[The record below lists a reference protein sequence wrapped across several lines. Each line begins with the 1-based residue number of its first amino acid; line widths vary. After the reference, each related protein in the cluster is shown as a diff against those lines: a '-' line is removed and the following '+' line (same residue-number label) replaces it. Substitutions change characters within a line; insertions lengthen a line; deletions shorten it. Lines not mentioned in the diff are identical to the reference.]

1 MRILLV
7 HSYYQQ
13 PGGEDVVVANERHLL
28 EQSGHATELHAAHN
42 AAISGFAGKLDAF
55 LHVTYNAKA
64 REAMARELARF
75 RPDIVHVHNTFP
87 LLSPSIYDACA
98 DAAVPVVQTLHNYRM
113 ICAAADL
120 FRAGKPCDLCKD
132 GHPYRAVWHRCY
144 RGSLLGS
151 AATAHMIA
159 HHRQRATWS
168 RKVARFIALSPFARA
183 KFIEGGLPPDRI
195 VVKPNFTE
203 DPGPRGPS
211 RRHGALFVGRLR
223 GEKGGAELME
233 AWTRI
238 DYPLRILGDGPE
250 RQRLTALAPS
260 NVTFEGRVGAERV
273 RTAMREASFLVL
285 PSLVYE
291 NFPLAV
297 AEAFATGLPV
307 VAYRHGAFADIIED
321 RVTGRLVEPR
331 NLAALAGAVTE
342 LATHPDLVHA
352 MSLAARERYER
363 LYTPER
369 NLELLLAI
377 YSQARNEPLAPAL
390 SLVPQECER
399 HR

>member
-28 EQSGHATELHAAHN
+28 EQSGHATELHTAHN
-42 AAISGFAGKLDAF
+42 AVISGFAGKLDAF
-55 LHVTYNAKA
+55 LHVTYNTRA
-64 REAMARELARF
+64 REALAEQLARF
-75 RPDIVHVHNTFP
+75 RPEIVHVHNTFP

-98 DAAVPVVQTLHNYRM
+98 DAAVPVVQTLHNYRT
-113 ICAAADL
+113 ICAAADF

-151 AATAHMIA
+151 AASAHMIA
-159 HHRQRATWS
+159 HHRRRATWS
-168 RKVARFIALSPFARA
+168 SKVARFIALSPFARA
-183 KFIEGGLPPDRI
+183 KFIEGGLPADRI
-195 VVKPNFTE
+195 VVKPNFTA
-203 DPGPRGPS
+203 DPSAPGLD

-223 GEKGGAELME
+223 AEKGVAQLME
-233 AWTRI
+233 AWARV

-250 RQRLTALAPS
+250 RRRLAALAPA
-260 NVTFEGRVGAERV
+260 NVTFEGRVAPERV
-273 RTAMREASFLVL
+273 RAAMREASFLVL

-297 AEAFATGLPV
+297 AEAFANGLPV
-307 VAYRHGAFADIIED
+307 VAYHHGAFADIIED

-331 NLAALAGAVTE
+331 NLAALAEAVTE
-342 LATHPDLVHA
+342 LAARPDLVQA
-352 MSLAARERYER
+352 MSRAARGQYER

-369 NLELLLAI
+369 NIELLLAI
-377 YSQARNEPLAPAL
+377 YWQARNEPSAPAAL
-390 SLVPQECER
+390 AR
-399 HR
+399 AAGM